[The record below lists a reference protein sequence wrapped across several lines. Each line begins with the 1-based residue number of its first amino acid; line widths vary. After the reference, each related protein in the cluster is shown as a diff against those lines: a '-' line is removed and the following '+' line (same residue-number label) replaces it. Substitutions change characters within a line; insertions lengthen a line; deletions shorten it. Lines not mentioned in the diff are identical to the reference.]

1 MCIHTNPCNEP
12 FNCISNKSFNF
23 SSDNFM
29 LLGAS
34 GCQQG
39 GLSLI
44 LSWILLSFVQKYQI
58 ALSYYGFSSRLKIY
72 ILVML
77 LLFVWIVWITIVFFK
92 LSIFFLPTKQP
103 IDSFMRPKECSV
115 GTFPT
120 TQNKDLTSYLL
131 TGVQPW
137 WLPEGG
143 GRTILEPW
151 AVQSRQQQL

>member
-77 LLFVWIVWITIVFFK
+77 LLFVWIVWIFTFQKPVVTSQNELFK
-92 LSIFFLPTKQP
+92 VNPRF
-103 IDSFMRPKECSV
+103 PK
-115 GTFPT
+115 
-120 TQNKDLTSYLL
+120 SYLVL
-131 TGVQPW
+131 SFPHQDFGIWCAEITFHF
-137 WLPEGG
+137 L
-143 GRTILEPW
+143 RLY
-151 AVQSRQQQL
+151 RN